1 MKTGKERTNMENTNY
16 ISKAE
21 LSQSLGISLS
31 TINRKMHEIPHFK
44 LGDARKSRVMFDPE
58 KIKDYLKQF
67 EVNGGTD

>member
-31 TINRKMHEIPHFK
+31 TLNRKMHEIPHFK

>member
-1 MKTGKERTNMENTNY
+1 MENTNY

-31 TINRKMHEIPHFK
+31 TLNRKMHEIPHFK